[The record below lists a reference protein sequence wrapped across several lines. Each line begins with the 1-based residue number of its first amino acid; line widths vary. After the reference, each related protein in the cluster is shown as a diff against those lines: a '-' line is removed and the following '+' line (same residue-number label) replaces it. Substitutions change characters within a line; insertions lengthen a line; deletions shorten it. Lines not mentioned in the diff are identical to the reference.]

1 MQQVQGD
8 MEKRSLNEKP
18 ILRLEL
24 SNNSSVGMIP
34 CNYKFF
40 HCFEFFFD
48 DRLFGSMQVW
58 SIDTCQVHNIATIRQ
73 QISVFGT
80 S

>member
-1 MQQVQGD
+1 MD
-8 MEKRSLNEKP
+8 MGSFNEKP

-24 SNNSSVGMIP
+24 SNNSLVGMIP

-40 HCFEFFFD
+40 HCFEKLFFYHI
-48 DRLFGSMQVW
+48 LFGIIQVW
-58 SIDTCQVHNIATIRQ
+58 SIDTHQVHNNITIRQ
-73 QISVFGT
+73 QLWVFGT